1 MSEFA
6 VEMRGISKS
15 FGGIRA
21 LDHVSFAVRGG
32 EVHALLGENGAGK
45 STLMK
50 ILSGAY
56 RRDDGEIRI
65 GGKEVEIGNPHVS
78 RELGIGIIY
87 QELVLAPDLSVAENI
102 FLGELPGFIPWKEL
116 QERSRTIL
124 KKIGFDLDPK
134 TRLGDLPV
142 AYQQVVEIE
151 GALEGREDPDP
162 GRANGGARTARG
174 EKPSRAGQDAKQSRG
189 QRDLHLAPT

>member
-6 VEMRGISKS
+6 VEMRGISKH

-21 LDHVSFAVRGG
+21 LDHVSFSVRRG

-56 RRDDGEIRI
+56 RRDEGEIRV

-102 FLGELPGFIPWKEL
+102 FLGELPGLIPWREL
-116 QERSRTIL
+116 QERSRSIL
-124 KKIGFDLDPK
+124 QKIGFDLDPK
-134 TRLGDLPV
+134 
-142 AYQQVVEIE
+142 
-151 GALEGREDPDP
+151 
-162 GRANGGARTARG
+162 RAWAIS
-174 EKPSRAGQDAKQSRG
+174 PSPTNKSWKSLRRSRKMS
-189 QRDLHLAPT
+189 RSLSLTSRRRYSHPLR